1 MVYNT
6 KPMGEVCRC
15 ANPLFLSFVAAM
27 GGFLFGYDTA
37 VINGGEQQIQSAWGL
52 SAFVHGLVMSSA
64 LWGTVIGALCGGRV
78 CDRIGR
84 KRTLF
89 GVGMLYL
96 VSAVW
101 SAFALGPWDLMVA
114 RFIGGIGVGASSIAA
129 PVYIAE
135 ISPAESRGKLG
146 GLFQFNIVLGMVVS
160 QFVNWGIG
168 AAAAKGL
175 APAGLTWRVMLGA
188 EAIPALVFTL
198 MTPFLEE
205 SPRWLAMKESA
216 VAGRPPYHDS
226 AAMAEGRAC
235 RPATA
240 MFFSRANLRPIML
253 VFCLAMFNQLSG
265 INAMM
270 YFAKRVFEM
279 AGFTPQVALG
289 TAAAMSVVLGLGT
302 FAGLFLI
309 DRLGRRSLLIIGSI
323 GCIAAHFA
331 TAAAFVFDLGLLAAL
346 CIFPFIV
353 FFALGQGMVIWVF
366 ISEIFP
372 QRFRAQG
379 QSFGS
384 FTHWT
389 FCAALTFVFPSMAA
403 AWAPAA
409 IFAFFGT
416 CLVAHLVWAIFI
428 PETKGKTLEEISL

>member
-1 MVYNT
+1 MT
-6 KPMGEVCRC
+6 FGIICRSMGKGNMR
-15 ANPLFLSFVAAM
+15 LTFLAFAAAM

-37 VINGGEQQIQSAWGL
+37 VINGGEQQIQSVWSL
-52 SAFVHGLVMSSA
+52 SSFVHGLVMSSA
-64 LWGTVIGALCGGRV
+64 LWGTVLGAMGGGKV
-78 CDRIGR
+78 CDWIGR
-84 KRTLF
+84 KPTLF
-89 GVGMLYL
+89 WLGVLYL

-101 SAFALGPWDLMVA
+101 SAIAFGPTDLMVA
-114 RFIGGIGVGASSIAA
+114 RFIGGLGVGASSIAA

-135 ISPAESRGKLG
+135 ISPAESRGRLG

-160 QFVNWGIG
+160 QFVNWALGGIG
-168 AAAAKGL
+168 DNA
-175 APAGLTWRVMLGA
+175 WRWMLGA
-188 EAIPALVFTL
+188 EAVPAFVFTL
-198 MTPFLEE
+198 MTLFLSE
-205 SPRWLAMKESA
+205 SPRWMGERGTGSGESA
-216 VAGRPPYHDS
+216 F
-226 AAMAEGRAC
+226 AE
-235 RPATA
+235 ATA
-240 MFFSRANLRPIML
+240 DERGRGFFSRANLRPIL
-253 VFCLAMFNQLSG
+253 LAFFLAMFNQLSG

-279 AGFTPQVALG
+279 AGLSPQAALG

-302 FAGLFLI
+302 FVGLFLI
-309 DRLGRRSLLIIGSI
+309 DRLGRRTLLIVGSI

-331 TAAAFVFDLGLLAAL
+331 TAAAFVFDLGILAAL

-353 FFALGQGMVIWVF
+353 FFALGQGVVIWVF

-389 FCAALTFVFPSMAA
+389 FCAVLTFVFPAMAA
-403 AWAPAA
+403 TWAAAA

-416 CLVAHLVWAIFI
+416 CLVAHLLWAIFI
-428 PETKGKTLEEISL
+428 CPETKGKALEEINL

>member
-1 MVYNT
+1 
-6 KPMGEVCRC
+6 
-15 ANPLFLSFVAAM
+15 M

-37 VINGGEQQIQSAWGL
+37 VINGGEQQIQSVWGL
-52 SAFVHGLVMSSA
+52 SSFVHGLVMSSA
-64 LWGTVIGALCGGRV
+64 LWGTVVGAFCGGRV

-84 KRTLF
+84 KPTLF

-135 ISPAESRGKLG
+135 ISPAEKRGRLG
-146 GLFQFNIVLGMVVS
+146 ALFQFNIVLGMVVS

-168 AAAAKGL
+168 AAGL
-175 APAGLTWRVMLGA
+175 GDSTWRVMLGA
-188 EAIPALVFTL
+188 EAVPALVFTL

-205 SPRWLAMKESA
+205 SPRWLAMREQGTGNGERVTGNGLA
-216 VAGRPPYHDS
+216 
-226 AAMAEGRAC
+226 
-235 RPATA
+235 
-240 MFFSRANLRPIML
+240 FFSRANLRPIML
-253 VFCLAMFNQLSG
+253 AFFLAMFNQLSG

-279 AGFTPQVALG
+279 AGFTPQAALG

-331 TAAAFVFDLGLLAAL
+331 TAAAFVFDFGLLAAL

-353 FFALGQGMVIWVF
+353 FFALGQGVVIWVF

-389 FCAALTFVFPSMAA
+389 FCAVLTFVFPAMAA

-428 PETKGKTLEEISL
+428 CPETKGTKLA